1 MKIFREKTNS
11 GINPLFMRMMKSWAR
26 NNNRQSQLEETWDE
40 GWDSGREGVDEAIK
54 KSSYLGHQT
63 GLFEGRHAI
72 LSNFEKV
79 SDNDKLYT
87 SKNNKYLVYDQTET
101 PIFRKLTDK
110 TDKYKERDSY
120 KKVSFDDK
128 PLFKVRNNHQL
139 FDLSD
144 IERPIAQASTIGDF
158 EHKIRNDLAN
168 YKDYDSWGKRYNDN
182 DPTDSMTRYKPWVQ
196 NSKKGG
202 DYKNIMNESISK
214 NKQGTHAAFN
224 VSEYIVD
231 NANDKVTIATPRPG
245 GGKAIKTEMSVS
257 EAAVNLLG
265 NRDDKIKL
273 GVKKNPYRK
282 EKIIELNP
290 NVEEVKTPQKSVRQK
305 PLQIEAP
312 KEEPKIKN
320 AKTPSD
326 EPKNKDAKTP
336 NKDPG
341 TKDVKTPSDV
351 PELKPKPKQDL
362 PKSPAQR
369 KQDRNAKALPP
380 IKADLLK
387 NTPENTE
394 KK

>member
-1 MKIFREKTNS
+1 
-11 GINPLFMRMMKSWAR
+11 MRMMKSWAR

-54 KSSYLGHQT
+54 KSDYLGHQT

-87 SKNNKYLVYDQTET
+87 SKNNKHFVYDQTES
-101 PIFRKLTDK
+101 PMFRLKTIDK
-110 TDKYKERDSY
+110 DHQRYE
-120 KKVSFDDK
+120 KVSFDDK

-168 YKDYDSWGKRYNDN
+168 YKDYASWGKRYKDNGPND
-182 DPTDSMTRYKPWVQ
+182 SLTRYKPWVQ

-224 VSEYIVD
+224 VTEYITG

-282 EKIIELNP
+282 EKIIELHP

-312 KEEPKIKN
+312 
-320 AKTPSD
+320 SD
-326 EPKNKDAKTP
+326 EPKNKDA
-336 NKDPG
+336 
-341 TKDVKTPSDV
+341 KTPSDV

-369 KQDRNAKALPP
+369 KQDRNAKAKAKALTP

-387 NTPENTE
+387 NS
-394 KK
+394 